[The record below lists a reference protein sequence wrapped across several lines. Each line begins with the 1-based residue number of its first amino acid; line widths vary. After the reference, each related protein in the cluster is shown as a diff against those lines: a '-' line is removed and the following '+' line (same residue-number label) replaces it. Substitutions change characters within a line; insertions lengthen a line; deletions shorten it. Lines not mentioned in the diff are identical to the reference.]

1 MYNITSSPR
10 NNMDFQ
16 MTKNNKNIP
25 PGLMQYK
32 LKPEHILDIDVKS
45 IKDKYDTTYEYD
57 DWKFVPHNESTLKRL
72 TPNTKTGNA
81 NKWKLIFALK
91 RGNCIKGALR
101 NLDNNEIALMS
112 SINSIAQQNY
122 SSRTVKSWD
131 PNYKICQCK
140 MIAPLVFW
148 NELKNR
154 LLY

>member
-25 PGLMQYK
+25 PGFMQYK
-32 LKPEHILDIDVKS
+32 LKPENILNIDIDS
-45 IKDKYDTTYEYD
+45 IKAEQGITYHYN
-57 DWKFVPHNESTLKRL
+57 DWKFVPHTESTLKRL

-81 NKWKLIFALK
+81 NKWKIIFAIK

-131 PNYKICQCK
+131 NEFKICQCK

-148 NELKNR
+148 DELKNR
-154 LLY
+154 ILY